1 MKEFEKYTKNKA
13 KKWKKPKKKE
23 KSGNMENISMY
34 ILPVL
39 VIALLIFARIKK
51 IGTYDSFVKGAKSS
65 FDLVVSI
72 FPFLVA
78 IMVCVALFRASGL
91 SDLCVK
97 LVSPIFNFL
106 GIPSE
111 ICELVLLRPF
121 TGSGSLA
128 LLGDILKTYGPDSY
142 VARCACCI
150 LGSSETVF
158 YVSTVYFSK
167 TSVKKLGVAIP
178 IALFASLVSA
188 IVSCLFCKIL

>member
-1 MKEFEKYTKNKA
+1 
-13 KKWKKPKKKE
+13 
-23 KSGNMENISMY
+23 MY
-34 ILPVL
+34 ILPIL
-39 VIALLIFARIKK
+39 VVALLVFARIKK
-51 IGTYDSFVKGAKSS
+51 VGTYDCFVKGARGS
-65 FDLVVSI
+65 FDLVISI

-78 IMVCVALFRASGL
+78 IMVCVAIFRTSGL
-91 SDLCVK
+91 SDICVK
-97 LVSPIFNFL
+97 AVSPVFNLL
-106 GIPSE
+106 GIPNE

-128 LLGDILKTYGPDSY
+128 LLNDILKTYGADSY

-167 TSVKKLGVAIP
+167 TSVKKLGFAIP

-188 IVSCLFCKIL
+188 IASCLFCKIL